1 MQIDKLEIKALMYR
15 LKSKGITQIYCYYDG
30 GGDSGEITEIDYK
43 TSVRKPEKVKDAPTG
58 EYYETGKIIDSHE
71 EIDPETE
78 LDTPLKSEDTSLV
91 EGWLYDVIADKVDE
105 YGGDWC
111 NNDGGYGSVDINV
124 EDQTYDVHYAQ
135 RTIDECDW
143 SDIGI

>member
-15 LKSKGITQIYCYYDG
+15 LKSKGVSQIYCYFDG
-30 GGDSGEITEIDYK
+30 GGDSGEINEIDYK
-43 TSVRKPEKVKDAPTG
+43 TSVLKQYDDGTL
-58 EYYETGKIIDSHE
+58 YDSHE
-71 EIDPETE
+71 DINPETE
-78 LDTPLKSEDTSLV
+78 LSSPLKSEDTSLV
-91 EGWLYDVIADKVDE
+91 EGWLYDVIADKVNE